1 MAHSKV
7 ILKILFSLCVWSFVI
22 IGLFKMHGTNL
33 VPQDYHQVPQEY
45 QQLPL
50 NSRSLLQKDMLRYAE
65 TTSTTTDHFDPSEIL
80 VDNRTGECRLM
91 MMMMIII

>member
-33 VPQDYHQVPQEY
+33 VPQEY
-45 QQLPL
+45 QQVPL
-50 NSRSLLQKDMLRYAE
+50 NGRILLQKDIRYAE

-80 VDNRTGECRLM
+80 VDNRTGEHECCGQ
-91 MMMMIII
+91 IK